1 MTAEDMK
8 NAFPPRDPAD
18 AQNWYGTSLFG
29 FNGCDDKDKTWRE
42 KIIEAYSDASEL
54 VNHEDITEDLDFNSA
69 AALQFLG
76 PSGLNKDQQAQIQ
89 NVITNLAT
97 VKEGASWFT
106 PNWIRVRCDDPL
118 KLCIEEPDDPD
129 NPKCPPASAQGED
142 QSVETIAYARNPFE
156 KDNDKYSD
164 ITFCPAFFRLRNLGN
179 AMAYGSGHTHPILKA
194 DLRNYES
201 RADNFLH
208 ELLHLDLAANSKDGS
223 PNPDIRDL
231 LIKFTFGTGP
241 DKGKKSIWTKVYGS
255 RLAKILAS
263 FQPWRKDQPLG
274 YFIQRSDDSY
284 TMFILA
290 MYVQRKLGYYPY
302 IPMVY
307 DQLND
312 MPLVPP
318 RDRNDQ
324 PGLSGLVPFEK
335 SDAEPAVFLDF
346 TQDGDGI
353 CPSLYEGGSGEDVE
367 IGAPHDRSLYPDL
380 YWEQYKGWIKEIETF
395 LGQEENTTA
404 A

>member
-1 MTAEDMK
+1 MTVEDMK
-8 NAFPPRDPAD
+8 NAFPPRNPAD

-29 FNGCDDKDKTWRE
+29 FNGCDEKDKTWRE
-42 KIIEAYSDASEL
+42 KIIEAYSDANEL
-54 VNHEDITEDLDFNSA
+54 INHEDLTENLDFNSA
-69 AALQFLG
+69 AALQYLG

-89 NVITNLAT
+89 NVITNVAT

-118 KLCIEEPDDPD
+118 NHCLKDPEDPDD
-129 NPKCPPASAQGED
+129 PKCPPASTQGED
-142 QSVETIAYARNPFE
+142 QSAETVAYARNPFE
-156 KDNDKYSD
+156 KENDKYSE
-164 ITFCPAFFRLRNLGN
+164 ISFCPVFFRMRNLGN
-179 AMAYGSGHTHPILKA
+179 AMAFGSGHSHPILKA
-194 DLRNYES
+194 DLRNYEG
-201 RADNFLH
+201 RADTFLH
-208 ELLHLDLAANSKDGS
+208 ELLHLDLAANSKGGN

-241 DKGKKSIWTKVYGS
+241 DKGKRSEWTKVYGP

-263 FQPWRKDQPLG
+263 FQPWRRDQSLG

-290 MYVQRKLGYYPY
+290 KYVERKFGFYPY
-302 IPMVY
+302 IPMIY
-307 DQLND
+307 DQIND

-324 PGLSGLVPFEK
+324 PELSGLVPFEK
-335 SDAEPAVFLDF
+335 NDTEPAVFLDF
-346 TQDGDGI
+346 TQNGDGI

-367 IGAPHDRSLYPDL
+367 IGAPHDRSLYPDW
-380 YWEQYKGWIKEIETF
+380 YWEQYNGWIKEIEGF
-395 LGQEENTTA
+395 LGTGENDTA
-404 A
+404 T

>member
-106 PNWIRVRCDDPL
+106 PNWIR
-118 KLCIEEPDDPD
+118 EPDDPD

-142 QSVETIAYARNPFE
+142 QSAETIAYARNPFE

-201 RADNFLH
+201 RADTFLH
-208 ELLHLDLAANSKDGS
+208 ELLHLDLAANSKDGN

-231 LIKFTFGTGP
+231 LIKFTFSTGP
-241 DKGKKSIWTKVYGS
+241 DKGKKSVWTKVYGP
-255 RLAKILAS
+255 RLAKILTS

-274 YFIQRSDDSY
+274 YFIQSSDDSY

-290 MYVQRKLGYYPY
+290 IYVQRKFGYYPY

-307 DQLND
+307 DRSTTCLSF
-312 MPLVPP
+312 
-318 RDRNDQ
+318 R
-324 PGLSGLVPFEK
+324 PG
-335 SDAEPAVFLDF
+335 
-346 TQDGDGI
+346 
-353 CPSLYEGGSGEDVE
+353 
-367 IGAPHDRSLYPDL
+367 IGTINPD
-380 YWEQYKGWIKEIETF
+380 
-395 LGQEENTTA
+395 
-404 A
+404 